1 MRLFFL
7 VLGILLAPAETLADQ
22 DKITP
27 VGNYQVPDDHTK
39 FIKEFLG
46 LMKQNPDAARR
57 FGLVDMG
64 AEQPVSG
71 VIIWTCE
78 DFGGSLIPPECKP
91 ELLQ

>member
-1 MRLFFL
+1 MRLTFL
-7 VLGILLAPAETLADQ
+7 ILTMLLSPATTFADQ

-27 VGNYQVPDDHTK
+27 VGNYKVPEDHTD
-39 FIKEFLG
+39 FIKDFLG
-46 LMKQNPDAARR
+46 LMKENPDAAKR

-64 AEQPVSG
+64 AEQPISG

-91 ELLQ
+91 EQLE